1 MSNDWGI
8 LHTVCM
14 CGWRVMSN
22 DCCGILHTVCM
33 CGWRVVSNDCGILHT
48 G

>member
-1 MSNDWGI
+1 MEGNDWGI

-22 DCCGILHTVCM
+22 DWGIRGWRVMSNDWGILHTVV
-33 CGWRVVSNDCGILHT
+33 GG
-48 G
+48 